1 MPCQNNKLK
10 TGPNSTVARLP
21 PGDHDG
27 YLLVRLATVC
37 GECVP
42 ASQQACQFSNMRPI
56 VRTAVK
62 WKQLRASRSGPTA
75 DRTTLACTPNM
86 LAPPITHLRFERRVH
101 MCSRILHTRAHRHV
115 LESRCARATPLI
127 VCIPKC
133 VATVATV
140 AVIGIIGRSRSGL
153 IVCARCEEISPL
165 ACLTINVIN

>member
-75 DRTTLACTPNM
+75 DRTTHACTPNM
-86 LAPPITHLRFERRVH
+86 LAPPSLIFVLSDACTCVVG
-101 MCSRILHTRAHRHV
+101 SYIRAHTVTYSNHG
-115 LESRCARATPLI
+115 ARAQH
-127 VCIPKC
+127 
-133 VATVATV
+133 
-140 AVIGIIGRSRSGL
+140 RSLFAYQSASPPSPPPSSASSG
-153 IVCARCEEISPL
+153 ARAP
-165 ACLTINVIN
+165 A